1 MASLIGGCLSRDWSP
16 CSPRGEEHSRQER
29 EGSKVGLRAWF
40 RNGKEARV
48 WLACVGNG
56 ESGKISEVEE
66 AGLCGVVWPI
76 LRICCGGNES
86 LLRVLRI

>member
-1 MASLIGGCLSRDWSP
+1 MNRDWSP
-16 CSPRGEEHSRQER
+16 CSPLGEEHSRQREQ
-29 EGSKVGLRAWF
+29 EGSKVGLRAWL
-40 RNGKEARV
+40 RNNKEARV

-56 ESGKISEVEE
+56 ESGRIVRFRRPDS
-66 AGLCGVVWPI
+66 GVVWAI